1 MTQTRMQI
9 TAIAFDRKVP
19 NSSSLRF
26 RGVISSVCI
35 RHESTNETDVTSAV
49 LSGVWGVLNI
59 LSVICEKPK
68 NDFRTFVN
76 EILGA
81 KLEII

>member
-1 MTQTRMQI
+1 MQI

-26 RGVISSVCI
+26 SGVISSVCI
-35 RHESTNETDVTSAV
+35 RHETTNETDVTSAV
-49 LSGVWGVLNI
+49 LSRGLVLNI
-59 LSVICEKPK
+59 LSVICEKPII
-68 NDFRTFVN
+68 DFRTFVN
-76 EILGA
+76 EILGD